1 MIFMTACS
9 YTNHFLD
16 EEGLD
21 PSAPY
26 RTMADLDA
34 TAYDSWTYINLET
47 GEIESIRI
55 QVRGTI
61 PVRNRP
67 KKNRLLKKSV

>member
-1 MIFMTACS
+1 VTACI

-47 GEIESIRI
+47 G
-55 QVRGTI
+55 
-61 PVRNRP
+61 
-67 KKNRLLKKSV
+67 